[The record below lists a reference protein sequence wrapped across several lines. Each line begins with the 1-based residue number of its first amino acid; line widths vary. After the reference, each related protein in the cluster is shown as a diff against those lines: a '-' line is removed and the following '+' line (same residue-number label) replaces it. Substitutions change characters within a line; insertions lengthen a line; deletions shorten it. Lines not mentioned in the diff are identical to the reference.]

1 MGFSAFHCVI
11 NPVSGSLRQI
21 PNLISSI
28 RILLVVPIAVALLN
42 HRLAATIAL
51 FGVAALSDAADG
63 FLAKRF
69 GWQSELGAVLDP
81 AADKLLLATVF
92 VSLAYLR
99 LIPLWL
105 MIAAVARDGII
116 VSGALLYR
124 FCLGP
129 LAMRPSAV
137 SKFNTLCQVA
147 FVMAVIGKEE
157 FSLPPGGVVLVLGA
171 LVFVTTVVSG
181 IDYVLIYGRR
191 AWSRTRG
198 PAAANGAAHRGAAR
212 SGDRRS

>member
-1 MGFSAFHCVI
+1 MGFSAFHFVI

-21 PNLISSI
+21 PNIISSI
-28 RILLVVPIAVALLN
+28 RILLVVPIAAALMS
-42 HRLAATIAL
+42 HRLPATIAL
-51 FGVAALSDAADG
+51 FAVAALSDAADG

-92 VSLAYLR
+92 VTLAYLR

-105 MIAAVARDGII
+105 MVAAVARDGII
-116 VSGALLYR
+116 VLGALLYR
-124 FCLGP
+124 LYLGP
-129 LAMRPSAV
+129 LAMRPSV
-137 SKFNTLCQVA
+137 ISKFNTLCQVA
-147 FVMAVIGKEE
+147 FIMAVIGKEE
-157 FSLPPGGVVLVLGA
+157 FSLPSGWVVVVLGA

-191 AWSRTRG
+191 AWSQTQ
-198 PAAANGAAHRGAAR
+198 PQAAENGAVRI
-212 SGDRRS
+212 GDRRS